1 MHELLNQGLWADR
14 EREIAMVERHGW
26 QNAELRWKRRRQRRQ
41 TVVRV
46 LRALAAWLVPVEA
59 ASVAARDRLA
69 EPRA

>member
-1 MHELLNQGLWADR
+1 MYELLNQGLWADR
-14 EREIAMVERHGW
+14 EREIATVGRHGW
-26 QNAELRWKRRRQRRQ
+26 QDAELRWKRRRQRRQ
-41 TVVRV
+41 AVVRV